1 MDFKSRS
8 GKVVVLVLV
17 ILILMV
23 FACAVGY
30 YLSLV
35 RFDNKFSEFSTRYD
49 EFESKYE
56 QTITTL
62 RSNQMDIQAYI
73 EEKEGK
79 AQEETNKLRMMS
91 ILLKAKG
98 EIISSKIVL
107 SREEPQKSLKH
118 LDSSIIILRDAFDL
132 ADETIKENIED
143 LRLRL
148 ATVKGIIEVNS
159 FKAQQELDKLWREID
174 TLTERLQVDSTQ

>member
-1 MDFKSRS
+1 MIVFKNPS
-8 GKVVVLVLV
+8 GKVISLLLIV
-17 ILILMV
+17 LILLV
-23 FACAVGY
+23 VAFGVGY

-35 RFDNKFSEFSTRYD
+35 RFDEKLSQLDDKFN

-56 QTITTL
+56 RVL
-62 RSNQMDIQAYI
+62 SSLHSDQMEIKAYI
-73 EEKEGK
+73 KEKEGK
-79 AQEETNKLRMMS
+79 AQEETNQLRMMS

-98 EIISSKIVL
+98 EIISSKI
-107 SREEPQKSLKH
+107 SLTRDEVKTSLEH
-118 LDSSIIILRDAFDL
+118 LDSSIAVLREAFDL
-132 ADETIKENIED
+132 ADENTKEKIED

-174 TLTERLQVDSTQ
+174 TLIQE

>member
-1 MDFKSRS
+1 MLSNIRS

-23 FACAVGY
+23 LACAVGY

-35 RFDNKFSEFSTRYD
+35 RFDNKISEFSERYD
-49 EFESKYE
+49 DFESKYE

-62 RSNQMDIQAYI
+62 RSNQMDIKAYI

-107 SREEPQKSLKH
+107 SREETQTSLEH
-118 LDSSIIILRDAFDL
+118 LDSSIVILRDAFDL
-132 ADETIKENIED
+132 ADETIKESIED

-174 TLTERLQVDSTQ
+174 ALTEKLQSE

>member
-1 MDFKSRS
+1 MISKHRS
-8 GKVVVLVLV
+8 GKVVPLILI

-23 FACAVGY
+23 LACAVGY
-30 YLSLV
+30 YLSLA
-35 RFDNKFSEFSTRYD
+35 RFDNKFSDFDQKYA

-56 QTITTL
+56 QTITAL
-62 RSNQMDIQAYI
+62 RSNQMDIKAYI

-91 ILLKAKG
+91 ILLRAKG

-107 SREEPQKSLKH
+107 SREETQKSLEH
-118 LDSSIIILRDAFDL
+118 LDASIAILRDAFDL
-132 ADETIKENIED
+132 ADETIKESIED

-174 TLTERLQVDSTQ
+174 SLTEKTKAESSK